1 MRIMPRWKSLN
12 PSNKSDYNKM
22 ASVEEELWGRAKSA
36 TRLSWFDSPMLAR
49 CINRRISGS
58 PDLDWLDYVKDKFFK
73 KPVKSA
79 LNVGCGH
86 GELERLILGRDITER
101 MDGFDISPGA
111 VEIASK
117 LAEEN
122 GLGGKVRYAVADAN
136 FLDQADLD
144 PQYNAVFVSMALHHF
159 VHLEKCLDGLKN
171 RLEPGGLFIANEFI
185 GPDRFQWSDA
195 QLSAANRLLGCFPA
209 EFKVNLRN
217 PEQNIDR
224 IVRPS
229 LKFMKQ
235 EMAFEAVCSERIIPA
250 LRDRFEII
258 EQRDY
263 GGTVLQLLFEAI
275 MGNFDEESSREH
287 AIMVQ
292 MAAACEDLLLE
303 NGSLPHDHS
312 LIICRKN

>member
-1 MRIMPRWKSLN
+1 MPKRKSSI
-12 PSNKSDYNKM
+12 PSYESDYDNM
-22 ASVEEELWGRAKSA
+22 ALREEELWGQAKSA

-49 CINRRISGS
+49 YINRRISGS
-58 PDLDWLDYVKDKFFK
+58 PDLDWLDYIKHKFFK

-86 GELERLILGRDITER
+86 GELERLILDRDITGR

-111 VEIASK
+111 VEIARK
-117 LAEEN
+117 LAEEE
-122 GLGGKVRYAVADAN
+122 GFSPKVRYTVADAN

-144 PQYNAVFVSMALHHF
+144 KQYNAVFVSMALHHF
-159 VHLEKCLDGLKN
+159 VHLERCLDGLKK

-195 QLSAANRLLGCFPA
+195 QLNAANRLLKCFPS
-209 EFKVNLRN
+209 ELTVNLRN
-217 PEQNIDR
+217 PEQTNDR

-229 LKFMKQ
+229 LEFMKQ
-235 EMAFEAVCSERIIPA
+235 HMAFEAVCSERIIPA
-250 LRDRFEII
+250 LRERFEII

-263 GGTVLQLLFEAI
+263 GGTVLHLLFEAI
-275 MGNFDEESSREH
+275 MGNFDEEGSRDH

-303 NGSLPHDHS
+303 SGSLPHDHS
-312 LIICRKN
+312 LIICRNS